1 MENESKWKK
10 FIQAIERYIPMTLT
24 SLVMFLFILYLFFIV
39 GRSIWINY
47 NSNKDLDTE
56 AANISALQANITLM
70 QNQINYYQ
78 TSSFKEKEA
87 REKLGYKAE
96 GENVM
101 SLPLDKEE
109 EKVADPILGEVS
121 IKTPNY
127 RLWWQYIVE
136 GRR

>member
-1 MENESKWKK
+1 MQNITFNPASSA
-10 FIQAIERYIPMTLT
+10 FLI
-24 SLVMFLFILYLFFIV
+24 FLFIIYAFFTV

-47 NSNKDLDTE
+47 NSNKSLSDE
-56 AANISALQANITLM
+56 AANISALEDHINLM
-70 QNQINYYQ
+70 KNQINYYQ

-87 REKLGYKAE
+87 REKLSYKAS
-96 GENVM
+96 GESVM
-101 SLPLDKEE
+101 PLPLDKEE

-121 IKTPNY
+121 IKTANY

>member
-1 MENESKWKK
+1 MENESRWKK

-47 NSNKDLDTE
+47 NSNKDLDNE

-87 REKLGYKAE
+87 REKLGYKAA

-101 SLPLDKEE
+101 PLPLDKEE
-109 EKVADPILGEVS
+109 EKTADPILGEVS